1 MYAKNRIPLYEGDGF
16 IHPAPNQDSPE
27 NRVLPD
33 EKSSPDSGK
42 GAPEKRPS
50 PPSRLAGFE

>member
-16 IHPAPNQDSPE
+16 IHPGPNQDSPE
-27 NRVLPD
+27 NRVQPD
-33 EKSSPDSGK
+33 EKSIPDSGA
-42 GAPEKRPS
+42 GAPGTRPS

>member
-16 IHPAPNQDSPE
+16 IHPGPNQDNPE
-27 NRVLPD
+27 NRPD
-33 EKSSPDSGK
+33 EKSTPDSGED
-42 GAPEKRPS
+42 ASEKRPS